1 LEGIKKMKRP
11 IVAVL
16 ILLLMLS
23 FTGCATYW
31 YQADKT
37 INECKQNRLEC
48 FEELKKYSSNWRDMG
63 EYEFKFMEDCMRQKG
78 YTLLKEGELPLRV
91 KRQDPDRLTHF
102 RLHGVAG
109 TLSQEK

>member
-1 LEGIKKMKRP
+1 MKKFLM
-11 IVAVL
+11 ATLLSVL
-16 ILLLMLS
+16 LCHFS
-23 FTGCATYW
+23 GCATYW

-37 INECKQNRLEC
+37 INECKQNRFEC

-109 TLSQEK
+109 TLPQEK